1 MNNTDHVNSMA
12 TDGTPGA
19 ESVAVSVER
28 KPSNSYIA
36 RHWNGELPLYV
47 SFWINGVLL
56 NYAGYYATVDLP
68 RVIDIPEHPR
78 MFALLMVMVWVL
90 SVAVTV
96 WQLTGIWHSAK
107 AKVARTGKRFW
118 ARAAQTLVLLS
129 CVQLMFVYFGAVLP
143 AAIDLG
149 KVALGSDRNGD
160 WTVTALPARAELEIS
175 GGIGFGLTRQVREQL
190 DAHRGISVVRLES
203 GGGRG
208 LEATRMRELITA
220 RGLST
225 RVSTHC
231 ESACTIIFMA
241 GKSRE
246 LTKAGKLGFHAP
258 WKDGISL
265 VDPQQSMRKDREAL
279 MASGIDT
286 AFLDKAFSTPS
297 QEMWYPSID
306 ELVQARVVTR
316 VE

>member
-1 MNNTDHVNSMA
+1 MNSSDRIDTEPIDS
-12 TDGTPGA
+12 TPST
-19 ESVAVSVER
+19 ESDLVSVGKR
-28 KPSNSYIA
+28 SNSYIA

-56 NYAGYYATVDLP
+56 NYAGYYGTVGLQGA
-68 RVIDIPEHPR
+68 VDIPEHPR
-78 MFALLMVMVWVL
+78 MFALLIVMMWVL

-118 ARAAQTLVLLS
+118 PRAAQTLVLLS
-129 CVQLMFVYFGAVLP
+129 CVQMMFLYFGAVLP

-160 WTVTALPARAELEIS
+160 WTVTALPARAEVEIS

-190 DAHRGISVVRLES
+190 DAHPGIAVVRLES

-225 RVSTHC
+225 RVTTHC

-241 GKSRE
+241 GKTRE
-246 LTKAGKLGFHAP
+246 LSKAGKLGFHAP
-258 WKDGISL
+258 WSEGMSL
-265 VDPQQSMRKDREAL
+265 GDPQQSMRNDKEAFIT
-279 MASGIDT
+279 SGINT

-297 QEMWYPSID
+297 NEMWYPSID
-306 ELVQARVVTR
+306 ELVQAKVVTR